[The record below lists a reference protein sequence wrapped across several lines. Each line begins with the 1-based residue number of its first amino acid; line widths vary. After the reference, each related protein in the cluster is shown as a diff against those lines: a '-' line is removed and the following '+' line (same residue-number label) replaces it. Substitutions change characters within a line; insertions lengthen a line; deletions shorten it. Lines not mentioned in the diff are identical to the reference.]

1 MTSNSRNLQEK
12 SKRKNLDL
20 LLRPRNQKAVLAVQK
35 PVISG
40 TDKSE
45 ANQGEYQEHSDELF
59 SLSLSLFLSLCE
71 GTIHQKFVPPGQTVS
86 QHNNQQVLELEDSKS
101 AHDVPNDS
109 ETKTDW
115 FTVTMRRRTLLCQR
129 ANFWTL
135 TRGSDSPPF
144 LLEWSGALWF
154 ILVSENEIVTVK
166 ASLPGY
172 TEYSRTMADCPTCDF
187 KK

>member
-86 QHNNQQVLELEDSKS
+86 QHNNQQGLELEDSKS

-109 ETKTDW
+109 ETKTD
-115 FTVTMRRRTLLCQR
+115 
-129 ANFWTL
+129 
-135 TRGSDSPPF
+135 
-144 LLEWSGALWF
+144 
-154 ILVSENEIVTVK
+154 
-166 ASLPGY
+166 
-172 TEYSRTMADCPTCDF
+172 
-187 KK
+187 